1 MDAYRIDKI
10 YKINDNVSSYVS
22 TRSFYFDSIII
33 QIVVI
38 LLFVFILLYFL
49 SQIEMNQR
57 KTNWEELKCS
67 PKYLFYSG
75 YIRREPELTSHE
87 TTMKNFYDCASRGYT
102 RAINHFKNDLDNT
115 LDLKYKNVHD
125 HLSEY
130 EISFNNVI
138 ENDLSG
144 EAILSKLDTSYA
156 DICGNIE
163 ESIKTKPYQF
173 IKNLP
178 VYFQQIDAL
187 KDYLYEYTSAYLSM
201 LYMKYKYNNKT
212 NNASIVQELLDS
224 EFGGGKYL
232 NN

>member
-1 MDAYRIDKI
+1 MCKSRIHKSDI
-10 YKINDNVSSYVS
+10 
-22 TRSFYFDSIII
+22 SF
-33 QIVVI
+33 
-38 LLFVFILLYFL
+38 
-49 SQIEMNQR
+49 
-57 KTNWEELKCS
+57 K
-67 PKYLFYSG
+67 
-75 YIRREPELTSHE
+75 H
-87 TTMKNFYDCASRGYT
+87 
-102 RAINHFKNDLDNT
+102 DLDST
-115 LDLKYKNVHD
+115 LDLKYKDVRD

-144 EAILSKLDTSYA
+144 EATLSKIDTSYA

-163 ESIKTKPYQF
+163 DSIKTKPYQF

-201 LYMKYKYNNKT
+201 LYMKYKYDGDGK
-212 NNASIVQELLDS
+212 ASKVKELLDS